1 MITFEHISLQR
12 GAKPLL
18 EDASAVIHPG
28 QKVALIG
35 SNGAGKSSL
44 FQALLGKL
52 AIEAGSLNIPRSW
65 RIAHMAQEVEAT
77 ERSALEFV
85 LDGDRELREVEAAIA
100 AAEAANDHQP
110 LALLHQR
117 LDEMEGYT
125 ARVRAEKLIHGLG
138 FSAQECLRPVSSFSG
153 GWRIR
158 LNLAQALMCP
168 SDLLLLD
175 EPTNHLDMDASLWL
189 EEWLKSYPG
198 TLVLV
203 SHDRD
208 FIDSVCEII
217 FHIEHHKLFSYKG
230 NYSAFERQ
238 RAERLMQVQANY
250 EKQQQRI
257 VDIQGFVNRFR
268 AKATKARQA
277 QSRLKE
283 LERMALLEPAH
294 VDSPFDFS
302 FPVPDKFSDPLL
314 SINLGVLGYAA
325 KPVLAS
331 VNLSLH
337 PGSRLALL
345 GANGAGKSTLIKTLA
360 GELALLAGELTR
372 GEHLKTGY
380 FSQHQLEALDMAAS
394 PILHLQRLS
403 PAATEQQIRDFLG
416 GFNFR
421 GDMAL
426 STVGRFSGGEKARL
440 ALAIIVWQKPN
451 LLLLDEPTNHLDLD
465 MRHALTLALQTF
477 EGAVVLVSHDRHL
490 VRNTA
495 DQLLLVSDGR
505 VSAFD
510 GDLDDYGRW
519 LMARL
524 RSDKAER
531 QAAPAVSEAG
541 EETKAPDRRQQRQQ
555 EAELRKQ
562 LAPLK
567 KALEATE
574 RKIAKVETAIA
585 AIEVQLA
592 DSAIYGAEQRDRLQ
606 ALLLEQGTL
615 RQQKDDLE
623 EEWFGQQDQLE
634 QLELS
639 QTGA

>member
-1 MITFEHISLQR
+1 
-12 GAKPLL
+12 
-18 EDASAVIHPG
+18 
-28 QKVALIG
+28 
-35 SNGAGKSSL
+35 
-44 FQALLGKL
+44 
-52 AIEAGSLNIPRSW
+52 
-65 RIAHMAQEVEAT
+65 
-77 ERSALEFV
+77 
-85 LDGDRELREVEAAIA
+85 
-100 AAEAANDHQP
+100 
-110 LALLHQR
+110 
-117 LDEMEGYT
+117 
-125 ARVRAEKLIHGLG
+125 
-138 FSAQECLRPVSSFSG
+138 
-153 GWRIR
+153 
-158 LNLAQALMCP
+158 
-168 SDLLLLD
+168 
-175 EPTNHLDMDASLWL
+175 
-189 EEWLKSYPG
+189 
-198 TLVLV
+198 
-203 SHDRD
+203 
-208 FIDSVCEII
+208 
-217 FHIEHHKLFSYKG
+217 
-230 NYSAFERQ
+230 
-238 RAERLMQVQANY
+238 
-250 EKQQQRI
+250 
-257 VDIQGFVNRFR
+257 
-268 AKATKARQA
+268 
-277 QSRLKE
+277 
-283 LERMALLEPAH
+283 
-294 VDSPFDFS
+294 
-302 FPVPDKFSDPLL
+302 
-314 SINLGVLGYAA
+314 
-325 KPVLAS
+325 
-331 VNLSLH
+331 
-337 PGSRLALL
+337 
-345 GANGAGKSTLIKTLA
+345 
-360 GELALLAGELTR
+360 
-372 GEHLKTGY
+372 
-380 FSQHQLEALDMAAS
+380 
-394 PILHLQRLS
+394 
-403 PAATEQQIRDFLG
+403 
-416 GFNFR
+416 
-421 GDMAL
+421 
-426 STVGRFSGGEKARL
+426 
-440 ALAIIVWQKPN
+440 
-451 LLLLDEPTNHLDLD
+451 LLLDEPTNHLDLD